1 VAGAARN
8 ARRDDQGRMSL
19 GEHLIELRKRLG
31 VIGASII
38 LAAIGGWFLA
48 DPVWHALSDPILS
61 IALERDRTAEI
72 NYTTVTEA
80 FDTKIA
86 IAVVLGI
93 VLAAPVW
100 LYQVWAFFVPA
111 LMKRERR
118 LALGFLSAAVPL
130 FLAGVSAGWFVLPN
144 IVKLMTSFAPEQ
156 SATLL
161 TAKVYLDFALKLV
174 LAIGIGFVMPVFLV
188 LLNFIGVLEARS
200 IIKGWRIAIVVIALF
215 TAIATPAAD
224 VVSMVLLAI
233 PMVILYFIAAGVAT
247 LHDRRA
253 AKKLDQLVE
262 AEAPSRD

>member
-1 VAGAARN
+1 
-8 ARRDDQGRMSL
+8 MSL
-19 GEHLIELRKRLG
+19 GEHLLELRKRLG
-31 VIGASII
+31 IIGLSII

-48 DPVWHALSDPILS
+48 DPVWSALSDPIME
-61 IALERDRTAEI
+61 IAKERNRDAEI

-93 VLAAPVW
+93 VMAAPVW

-130 FLAGVSAGWFVLPN
+130 FLAGVTAGWLVLPN
-144 IVKLMTSFAPEQ
+144 IVVLLTGFAPEQ

-174 LAIGIGFVMPVFLV
+174 LAIGVGFVLPVFLV
-188 LLNFIGVLEARS
+188 VLNFVGVLEARS
-200 IIKGWRIAIVVIALF
+200 IIKGWRVAIIIIALF

-224 VVSMVLLAI
+224 VVSMVVLAI
-233 PMVILYFIAAGVAT
+233 PMVVLYFVAAGIAT
-247 LHDRRA
+247 IHDRRA
-253 AKKLDQLVE
+253 AKRTAQLLSGD
-262 AEAPSRD
+262 AA

>member
-1 VAGAARN
+1 
-8 ARRDDQGRMSL
+8 MSL
-19 GEHLIELRKRLG
+19 GEHLLELRKRLG
-31 VIGASII
+31 IIGLSII

-48 DPVWHALSDPILS
+48 DPVWSALSDPIME
-61 IALERDRTAEI
+61 IAKERNRDAEI

-93 VLAAPVW
+93 VMAAPVW

-130 FLAGVSAGWFVLPN
+130 FLAGVTAGWLVLPN
-144 IVKLMTSFAPEQ
+144 IVVLLTGFAPEQ

-174 LAIGIGFVMPVFLV
+174 LAIGVGFVLPVFLV
-188 LLNFIGVLEARS
+188 VLNFVGVLEARS
-200 IIKGWRIAIVVIALF
+200 IIKGWRVAIIIIALF

-224 VVSMVLLAI
+224 VVSMVVLAI
-233 PMVILYFIAAGVAT
+233 PMVVLYFVAAGIAT
-247 LHDRRA
+247 IHDRRA
-253 AKKLDQLVE
+253 AKRTAQLL
-262 AEAPSRD
+262 AGDAA

>member
-1 VAGAARN
+1 
-8 ARRDDQGRMSL
+8 MSL

-31 VIGASII
+31 IIGLSVI

-48 DPVWHALSDPILS
+48 DPVWEALSDPIIE
-61 IALERDRTAEI
+61 IAKERNRDAEI

-93 VLAAPVW
+93 VMAAPVW

-130 FLAGVSAGWFVLPN
+130 FLAGVTAGWLVLPN
-144 IVKLMTSFAPEQ
+144 IVILLTGFAPEQ

-174 LAIGIGFVMPVFLV
+174 LAIGVGFVLPVFLV
-188 LLNFIGVLEARS
+188 VLNFVGVLEAKS
-200 IIKGWRIAIVVIALF
+200 IIKGWRVAIIIIALF

-224 VVSMVLLAI
+224 VVSMVILAI
-233 PMVILYFIAAGVAT
+233 PMVILYFVAAGIAT
-247 LHDRRA
+247 IHDHRQ
-253 AKKLDQLVE
+253 AKRNAELVHGE
-262 AEAPSRD
+262 SA

>member
-1 VAGAARN
+1 
-8 ARRDDQGRMSL
+8 MSL
-19 GEHLIELRKRLG
+19 GEHLLELRKRLG
-31 VIGASII
+31 IIGLSIV

-48 DPVWHALSDPILS
+48 DPVWSALSDPIIE
-61 IALERDRTAEI
+61 IARERNRDAEI

-93 VLAAPVW
+93 VMAAPVW
-100 LYQVWAFFVPA
+100 LYQVWAFFLPA

-130 FLAGVSAGWFVLPN
+130 FLAGVTAGWMVLPN
-144 IVKLMTSFAPEQ
+144 IVVLLTSFAPEQ

-174 LAIGIGFVMPVFLV
+174 LAIGVGFVLPVFLV
-188 LLNFIGVLEARS
+188 VLNFVGVLEARS
-200 IIKGWRIAIVVIALF
+200 IIKGWRVAIIIIALF

-224 VVSMVLLAI
+224 VVSMVILAI
-233 PMVILYFIAAGVAT
+233 PMVVLYFIAAGIAT
-247 LHDRRA
+247 VHDRRA
-253 AKKLDQLVE
+253 AKRAEVLVAGE
-262 AEAPSRD
+262 SA

>member
-1 VAGAARN
+1 
-8 ARRDDQGRMSL
+8 MSL
-19 GEHLIELRKRLG
+19 GEHLLELRKRLG
-31 VIGASII
+31 IIGLSII

-48 DPVWHALSDPILS
+48 DPVWTALSDPIME
-61 IALERDRTAEI
+61 IAKERNRDAEI

-93 VLAAPVW
+93 VMAAPVW

-130 FLAGVSAGWFVLPN
+130 FLAGVTAGWLVLPN
-144 IVKLMTSFAPEQ
+144 IVVLLTGFAPEQ

-174 LAIGIGFVMPVFLV
+174 LAIGVGFVLPVFLV
-188 LLNFIGVLEARS
+188 VLNYVGVLEARS
-200 IIKGWRIAIVVIALF
+200 IIKGWRVAIIIIALF

-224 VVSMVLLAI
+224 VVSMVVLAI
-233 PMVILYFIAAGVAT
+233 PMVILYFIAAGIAT
-247 LHDRRA
+247 IHDRRA
-253 AKKLDQLVE
+253 AKRTAQLL
-262 AEAPSRD
+262 AGDAA

>member
-1 VAGAARN
+1 
-8 ARRDDQGRMSL
+8 MSL
-19 GEHLIELRKRLG
+19 GEHLLELRKRLG
-31 VIGASII
+31 IIGLSII

-48 DPVWHALSDPILS
+48 DPVWSALSDPIME
-61 IALERDRTAEI
+61 IAKERNRDAEI

-93 VLAAPVW
+93 VMAAPVW
-100 LYQVWAFFVPA
+100 LYQAWAFFVPA

-130 FLAGVSAGWFVLPN
+130 FLAGVTAGWLVLPN
-144 IVKLMTSFAPEQ
+144 IVVLLTGFAPEQ

-174 LAIGIGFVMPVFLV
+174 LAIGVGFVLPVFLV
-188 LLNFIGVLEARS
+188 VLNFVGVLEARS
-200 IIKGWRIAIVVIALF
+200 IIKGWRVAIIIIALF

-224 VVSMVLLAI
+224 VVSMVVLAI
-233 PMVILYFIAAGVAT
+233 PMVVLYFVAAGIAT
-247 LHDRRA
+247 IHDRRA
-253 AKKLDQLVE
+253 AKRTAQLL
-262 AEAPSRD
+262 AGDAA